1 MVDMPDNT
9 PQYKCTGCGVFIQSE
24 DKEQTGYIPANALEN
39 KSEEDPIVCQRCF
52 KIKHYSEPA
61 PIHLTDEDFLRI
73 LHRIGQEKGL
83 IVKII
88 DIFDLNGSWISG
100 IQRFV
105 HGNPVLLVANKIDLL
120 PKGLNMNRLK
130 NWLQQTA
137 KENGLKPIDI
147 LFCSAEKGQGIE
159 ELMGKMDEYRRG
171 EDVFVVGMTNVGKS
185 SLINRI
191 LQQLG
196 VGGDELI
203 TTSLF
208 PGTTLDVIDI
218 PLENDK
224 ALHDTPGIINPQQ
237 MAHFVSADELKIIS
251 PKKPLKPKVYQLNA
265 GQTLFFG
272 GLARFDYLKGE
283 RQSFVCYISNDL
295 HIHRTKL
302 EQADELYR
310 NHVGEML
317 QPPKN
322 VDSWNGLVRHTFK
335 IPKEPTDIVFSGLGW
350 ITVKGTSA
358 EIACHAPEGVGV
370 LLRKALI

>member
-1 MVDMPDNT
+1 MVDMLGNDDI
-9 PQYKCTGCGVFIQSE
+9 KCSGCGIAIQS
-24 DKEQTGYIPANALEN
+24 DNQNQAGYIPAKALEKKVEN
-39 KSEEDPIVCQRCF
+39 AAIVCQRCF

-61 PIHLTDEDFLRI
+61 PVHLTDEDFLRI
-73 LHRIGQEKGL
+73 LHRIGAEKGL
-83 IVKII
+83 IVKIV
-88 DIFDLNGSWISG
+88 DIFDLNGSWING

-105 HGNPVLLVANKIDLL
+105 HGNPVLLVANKVDLL

-137 KENGLKPIDI
+137 KENGLKPIDV
-147 LFCSAEKGQGIE
+147 LFCSAEKGTGIE
-159 ELMGKMDEYRRG
+159 ELMEKMDSYRQG
-171 EDVFVVGMTNVGKS
+171 EDIFVVGMTNVGKS

-196 VGGDELI
+196 FTGEDYI

-218 PLENDK
+218 PLEDGK

-237 MAHFVSADELKIIS
+237 MAHYVSADELKIIS

-265 GQTLFFG
+265 AQTLFFG
-272 GLARFDYLKGE
+272 GLARFDYLKGD
-283 RQSFVCYISNDL
+283 RQSFVCYISNDI

-302 EQADELYR
+302 EQAEELYK

-317 QPPKN
+317 QPPKK
-322 VDSWNGLVRHTFK
+322 VDIWGGLVRHTFK
-335 IPKEPTDIVFSGLGW
+335 LPKEPTDIVFSGLGW
-350 ITVKGTSA
+350 ITVKGTGG
-358 EIACHAPEGVGV
+358 EIACHAPEGVGI